1 MFTYVYNCLLV
12 HVYLCLNLF
21 TRVYVCLPLFTP
33 EHNHSVSKVF
43 LLLVPYCDIVIGIIS
58 SYAKAASSEY

>member
-1 MFTYVYNCLLV
+1 MKEVID
-12 HVYLCLNLF
+12 
-21 TRVYVCLPLFTP
+21 